1 MPQKT
6 LWIYPVIYG
15 VIGVFVGL
23 LLRFAYTGSL
33 DAFPF
38 KNMLHAHSHVLLLG
52 FIFNA
57 LLVFVWI
64 RFTKG
69 MDKLSF
75 RYFIALQI
83 CMGIMV
89 IAFILQ
95 GYAFYSIL
103 FSTLHLWI
111 SYVLLIR
118 LWKRL
123 QGDSNLVL
131 LIKTG
136 IIFHFLASLGP
147 YALGPLMVLDLKSS
161 PWYQQAIFFY
171 LHFQFFGTYFV
182 WMLALLFQK
191 VHLEIS
197 KRFLFIITFSLIL
210 GYAHSLDY
218 SFNHWLIQ
226 VSGAIGSIS
235 LGILLFSIHQ
245 SFIKKP
251 IAENYLY
258 FIILLIS
265 IFNIAGSFPLFANLA
280 IESRFVLIAWLHL
293 LFLGMYVP
301 FTWIFLKVRMIAIFW
316 ILYALA
322 VIASELFL
330 IFPVGSSTVLNIGI
344 MWLLFYAYLAVF
356 GIFLGVHLSLLIKKE
371 NTPLCLNQK

>member
-1 MPQKT
+1 MPQKK
-6 LWIYPVIYG
+6 LFIYPLIFG
-15 VIGVFVGL
+15 VIGVFIGL

-33 DAFPF
+33 DGFPF
-38 KNMLHAHSHVLLLG
+38 KNALHAHSHVLLLG

-64 RFTKG
+64 RYTNG
-69 MDKLSF
+69 MDQVSF
-75 RYFIALQI
+75 RYFLALQI

-103 FSTLHLWI
+103 FSTIHLWI

-123 QGDSNLVL
+123 EGNSNLVL
-131 LIKTG
+131 LIKVG

-147 YALGPLMVLDLKSS
+147 YALGPLMVLNLKSS

-171 LHFQFFGTYFV
+171 LHFQFFGVYFV

-197 KRFLFIITFSLIL
+197 KSYLYILTFSLIL

-218 SFNHWLIQ
+218 SFDNWFIQ
-226 VSGAIGSIS
+226 VSGAIGSIA
-235 LGILLFSIHQ
+235 LGLLLFNIRHA
-245 SFIKKP
+245 FTKETNAIT
-251 IAENYLY
+251 YLY
-258 FIILLIS
+258 YIILLVS
-265 IFNIAGSFPLFANLA
+265 LFNIAGSFPLFANLA
-280 IESRFVLIAWLHL
+280 IESRFVLIAWLHA

-301 FTWIFLKVRMIAIFW
+301 FIWIFLQVKMKVVFW

-322 VIASELFL
+322 VLTSEVFL
-330 IFPVGSSTVLNIGI
+330 VFPVGSSLVLNMQI

-356 GIFLGVHLSLLIKKE
+356 SIILGVHLSLLLKNHK
-371 NTPLCLNQK
+371 TPLSLN